1 MSSRERFRISDF
13 PDDGRIERGRKP
25 AAPNPLL
32 RAGGA
37 FENRFATFSRLLS
50 RFFFFSWGRCWLK
63 ENKVVVVVDVV
74 TSANER
80 MDDKQRALTDGC
92 VLRTRQ
98 LKRRTVK

>member
-1 MSSRERFRISDF
+1 MEELK
-13 PDDGRIERGRKP
+13 GGE
-25 AAPNPLL
+25 NPLL
-32 RAGGA
+32 LTPYYGQGA
-37 FENRFATFSRLLS
+37 RSRSVLRHFPGCS
-50 RFFFFSWGRCWLK
+50 PGSFFFSWGRCWLK